1 MALSSL
7 SSHEILH
14 KLSKHPENKEL
25 LYETT
30 VRIRDAS
37 HNEDL
42 AQAISHLA
50 GAKPLTWVNSVSQ
63 QLCQPKMI
71 LYPTFIEALVS
82 TVDDGNYQGL

>member
-30 VRIRDAS
+30 VRIRDPS

-50 GAKPLTWVNSVSQ
+50 GAKPLFNSISQ
-63 QLCQPKMI
+63 QLFQPKMI

-82 TVDDGNYQGL
+82 AVDDANDQGL

>member
-30 VRIRDAS
+30 VRIRDPS
-37 HNEDL
+37 HNQDL
-42 AQAISHLA
+42 AQAIDHVA
-50 GAKPLTWVNSVSQ
+50 GAKPLTWVNCIGQ

-71 LYPTFIEALVS
+71 LYPASIEALVS
-82 TVDDGNYQGL
+82 AVNDANDQGL